1 MQSLCV
7 QQKPQHTHGGAQD
20 DHKCGRV
27 SSCACV
33 GAGPGATKRPV
44 EFLGCRGVRERVGE
58 TERPQST

>member
-44 EFLGCRGVRERVGE
+44 EFLGMVTVEE
-58 TERPQST
+58 